1 MFIVGESGQDEDDLE
16 EEQLIENF
24 GGKVDN
30 VQLWLRLELIR
41 ESKHWLPLRVAKDE
55 DDDEIEDTDRI
66 ILFDQLD
73 GFLYQFQVSSYINFS
88 SCAASA
94 KRNLAHPAVFVVVS
108 LFSSKKLPGCVTLC
122 AFLVSCLMLI
132 SPIRS
137 C

>member
-66 ILFDQLD
+66 VLFDQLD
-73 GFLYQFQVSSYINFS
+73 GFLYQFQVSSYIIFN
-88 SCAASA
+88 
-94 KRNLAHPAVFVVVS
+94 RELALRF
-108 LFSSKKLPGCVTLC
+108 
-122 AFLVSCLMLI
+122 
-132 SPIRS
+132 
-137 C
+137 

>member
-66 ILFDQLD
+66 VLFDQLD
-73 GFLYQFQVSSYINFS
+73 GFLYQFQVSSYINF
-88 SCAASA
+88 
-94 KRNLAHPAVFVVVS
+94 
-108 LFSSKKLPGCVTLC
+108 
-122 AFLVSCLMLI
+122 
-132 SPIRS
+132 
-137 C
+137 

>member
-66 ILFDQLD
+66 VLFDQLD
-73 GFLYQFQVSSYINFS
+73 GFLYQFQVSF
-88 SCAASA
+88 
-94 KRNLAHPAVFVVVS
+94 
-108 LFSSKKLPGCVTLC
+108 
-122 AFLVSCLMLI
+122 
-132 SPIRS
+132 
-137 C
+137 

>member
-66 ILFDQLD
+66 VLFDQLD

-94 KRNLAHPAVFVVVS
+94 KRNLAHAPRSQRNAFYTVRLYAVCMRPFWH
-108 LFSSKKLPGCVTLC
+108 C
-122 AFLVSCLMLI
+122 
-132 SPIRS
+132 
-137 C
+137 

>member
-73 GFLYQFQVSSYINFS
+73 GFLYQFQVSSYIDFS

-94 KRNLAHPAVFVVVS
+94 KRNLTHPAVFVAVS
-108 LFSSKKLPGCVTLC
+108 LVSSKKLPSCVLC

>member
-1 MFIVGESGQDEDDLE
+1 MIVGESGQDEDDLE

-66 ILFDQLD
+66 VLFDQLD
-73 GFLYQFQVSSYINFS
+73 GFLYQFQVSS
-88 SCAASA
+88 
-94 KRNLAHPAVFVVVS
+94 
-108 LFSSKKLPGCVTLC
+108 
-122 AFLVSCLMLI
+122 
-132 SPIRS
+132 
-137 C
+137 

>member
-66 ILFDQLD
+66 VLFDQLD
-73 GFLYQFQVSSYINFS
+73 GFLYQFQVSS
-88 SCAASA
+88 
-94 KRNLAHPAVFVVVS
+94 
-108 LFSSKKLPGCVTLC
+108 
-122 AFLVSCLMLI
+122 
-132 SPIRS
+132 
-137 C
+137 